1 LNAEVVR
8 RWYEIAGGGD
18 LDALHEILA
27 TDTVDHVS
35 GQTGVEWWK
44 RILGAAR
51 ACIDAEPGELD
62 DLICSGDRVVA
73 RFTVRGRYRAA
84 TLPMLQGT
92 EPAGQSVEW
101 EHVHLFRL
109 VEGRI
114 AEHWAVRDDLGLLRQ
129 ISGDEALDG
138 PPPGGGATPSPST

>member
-1 LNAEVVR
+1 MGNGTEEALNAEVVR

-35 GQTGVEWWK
+35 GKTGVEWWK

-73 RFTVRGRYRAA
+73 RFTVRGRYTR
-84 TLPMLQGT
+84 T
-92 EPAGQSVEW
+92 
-101 EHVHLFRL
+101 
-109 VEGRI
+109 
-114 AEHWAVRDDLGLLRQ
+114 VRDWQAARP
-129 ISGDEALDG
+129 AKAKAAG
-138 PPPGGGATPSPST
+138 PAKVGASVTPGHA